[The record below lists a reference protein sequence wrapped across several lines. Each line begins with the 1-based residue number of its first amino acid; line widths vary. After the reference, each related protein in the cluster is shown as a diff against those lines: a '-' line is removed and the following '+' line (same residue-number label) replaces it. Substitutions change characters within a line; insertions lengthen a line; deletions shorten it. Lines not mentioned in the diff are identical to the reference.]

1 MSSSCFCGS
10 AWCCPNFTIFFSNE
24 AVNVGD
30 GISWRFMAANVE
42 GSTTIGT
49 QTLVRRLGC
58 RDHPEKTPGGFVTF
72 QPFFF
77 LLCMEYNYILKTIV
91 GASSLRG
98 ITGEKRLHA
107 FTTPWKHGTGFP
119 GLFLLFPGPRCLIHF
134 LNSSSPLRKR
144 AGWWDRISLLWI
156 WLGEWKAR
164 EKVWIT
170 CFFRLLGAKRLVY
183 SSCQFVN
190 CEAQQKHLFFGL
202 MTFGAKQS

>member
-1 MSSSCFCGS
+1 MTYCYEQLKIEIVVLLFNLASKSVEFVFLRIGLMLSQLYHLFFKRSCERWGWHIMKVHGS
-10 AWCCPNFTIFFSNE
+10 KRWGFNHHWNPDLGTRTRMPGSPRKNSWWICNISTI
-24 AVNVGD
+24 
-30 GISWRFMAANVE
+30 
-42 GSTTIGT
+42 
-49 QTLVRRLGC
+49 
-58 RDHPEKTPGGFVTF
+58 
-72 QPFFF
+72 FF

-156 WLGEWKAR
+156 WLGEWK
-164 EKVWIT
+164 E
-170 CFFRLLGAKRLVY
+170 
-183 SSCQFVN
+183 
-190 CEAQQKHLFFGL
+190 
-202 MTFGAKQS
+202 